1 MEKLADQLKSKF
13 LKFLPRQPVASI
25 HKSSLSPGGSVAG
38 NRSPCRQIV
47 SIIPK
52 EARRKLR
59 SSSFGAREPSSPK
72 VSCMGDVDQLM
83 KRKKKKK
90 KKKKKTCTHQS
101 GDENADKKE
110 KTLPWIFKGRGGDH
124 HQWEISQ
131 RKSGKALDLELGEKE
146 KAQHCTESVPSLGTM
161 KKFASGRGTLDDFDA
176 KLAQLS
182 TG

>member
-1 MEKLADQLKSKF
+1 MEKLAELKSKF

-25 HKSSLSPGGSVAG
+25 HKSSLSPSGSVAG
-38 NRSPCRQIV
+38 NRSPCRNNV

-90 KKKKKTCTHQS
+90 KKKKKKTCTHQS
-101 GDENADKKE
+101 GDEKSDKKE
-110 KTLPWIFKGRGGDH
+110 KMLPWIFKGSGGDH
-124 HQWEISQ
+124 HQ
-131 RKSGKALDLELGEKE
+131 RNSGKALDLGLGEKE
-146 KAQHCTESVPSLGTM
+146 KAQHNTESVPSLGTV
-161 KKFASGRGTLDDFDA
+161 KKFASGRGTLADFDA